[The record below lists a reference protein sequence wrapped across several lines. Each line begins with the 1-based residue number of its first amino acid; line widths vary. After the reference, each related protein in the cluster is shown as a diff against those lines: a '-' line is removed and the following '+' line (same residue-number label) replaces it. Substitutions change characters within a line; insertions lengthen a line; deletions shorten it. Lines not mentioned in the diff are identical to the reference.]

1 MAISNSSALLKTIL
15 HKSLAEGVYRDVVTR
30 ASNYYYF
37 LGQTLGW
44 TDELNPPYPLDS
56 YKYELDVRNEIIT
69 MKLITPTD
77 VAFVIPRRDWQQDFT
92 YDQFDDSYSTEI
104 IGLDVQ
110 NGGAGY
116 TSLPTITVTGGGG
129 TGANF
134 SPVVLDG
141 AIIGIDVWNKGQ
153 GYITEPTVT
162 VTGGGGSGAVLKAVI
177 RSTPNAVQKLED
189 TNYYVMTEDYNVYK
203 CLDNN
208 NGALSTIKPI
218 GTQVTPIYTSDGYT
232 WKFMYNVPIALR
244 NKFMSDEYIPVVSA
258 LTNQFYSNGS
268 LENILINNKGESYQE
283 ARIVVVGDG
292 FLESDP
298 TFIEDI
304 LMSNVGS
311 AYTTPTVTIS
321 DPVSDATLFIPTAAV
336 QIGQRI
342 YTNAGH
348 FYEVASPGTMSA
360 IAPSHKIGT
369 VSNGTAALKFVG
381 TRASGTATVVNG
393 EITGITLDGAVRSI
407 DMVIGGEGY
416 ITVPNVYITGGGG
429 SNASAVAK
437 VIDGVV
443 RYIDLTNSGDNYT
456 SIPTIKIGDEWQAG
470 LSVLIGEQYFYSGRL
485 YTVTSDGTFDAG
497 SGNYPVHLSGSA
509 TNGTAVLTHA
519 GVNATATAKRRFG
532 AGYKSA
538 PIVNITDSPG
548 SNGVDADAYF
558 QTSKSEARMTPIL
571 DNGQI
576 VGIIFQDPGVGYSTA
591 TLTVTGDGDGAELQA
606 DLNVGTIQSLQANNE
621 ILTIKGTINSIQV
634 ISGGYGYG
642 VANIRIEGDGSG
654 ATAEADIDTTSG
666 RITRIRVTD
675 VGQDYTYAIIHIT
688 GNGHAGTAR
697 GVIAPYGG
705 HGRNSPDELFAR
717 TLMFYANV
725 STDLNQGIAVNN
737 DYRQIGIIKNPRVY
751 DDDIRFKE
759 ALGSTCYVIEPS
771 GTFDQSKF
779 PRDSAISLN
788 RLENGEISNKKYRVI
803 STTSNSILI
812 QSLNNDIPSIND
824 TWQNDEQAAEIN
836 GATFTAT
843 SVGLPQVDKYSGQMM
858 FIDNK
863 AGFTPSADE
872 TVTLRTVL
880 KF

>member
-44 TDELNPPYPLDS
+44 TDDLNPPYPLDS
-56 YKYELDVRNEIIT
+56 YHYELGVRNEIIT

-77 VAFVIPRRDWQQDFT
+77 IAFVIPRKDWQPDFA
-92 YDQFDDSYSTEI
+92 YDQYDDAYSTEI
-104 IGLDVQ
+104 VGLDVQ
-110 NGGAGY
+110 NGGGGY
-116 TSLPTITVTGGGG
+116 TSLPTITITGGGG

-141 AIIGIDVWNKGQ
+141 AIIGIDIWNKGQ
-153 GYITEPTVT
+153 GYVTEPTVT
-162 VTGGGGSGAVLKAVI
+162 VTGGGGSGAIIKAVL
-177 RSTPNAVQKLED
+177 RTTPNAIQKLED

-208 NGALSTIKPI
+208 NGALSTIKPT
-218 GTQVTPIYTSDGYT
+218 GTQVSPIYTSDGYT

-244 NKFMSDEYIPVVSA
+244 NKFMSEDYIPVVSA

-268 LENILINNKGESYQE
+268 LENILINNKGEGYQE

-292 FLESDP
+292 YLESDP

-304 LMSNVGS
+304 LMSEQGS
-311 AYTTPTVTIS
+311 GYTSPTVTIS
-321 DPVSDATLFIPTAAV
+321 DPVSDATLFIATAAV
-336 QIGQRI
+336 QLGQRI
-342 YTNAGH
+342 YTSAGH
-348 FYEVASPGTMSA
+348 FYEVTSPGTMSA

-381 TRASGTATVVNG
+381 TRASGTPTVVG
-393 EITGITLDGAVRSI
+393 GAVTAITLNGAVRSV
-407 DMVIGGEGY
+407 DMVIGGSGY
-416 ITVPNVYITGGGG
+416 ISAPTIYVTGGGG
-429 SNASAVAK
+429 SNATCVAK

-443 RYIDLTNSGDNYT
+443 RYIDVTNSGDGYT
-456 SIPTIKIGDEWQAG
+456 SIPTITVGEEWQAG

-485 YTVTSDGTFDAG
+485 YTVTVDGTFDAD
-497 SGNYPVHLSGSA
+497 SGNYPTHLSGTA
-509 TNGTAVLTHA
+509 TNGTATLEYA

-532 AGYKSA
+532 AGYKTA
-538 PIVNITDSPG
+538 PIVTITDSAG
-548 SNGVDADAYF
+548 SNGSGAEAYF
-558 QTSKSEARMTPIL
+558 QTSKSEARMVPIL

-576 VGIIFQDPGVGYSTA
+576 AGIIFQDSGVGYSTA
-591 TLTVTGDGDGAELQA
+591 TLTVTGDGGGAELQA

-621 ILTIKGTINSIQV
+621 ILTTKGTINSIQV

-642 VANIRIEGDGSG
+642 VANIRIEGDGNG

-666 RITRIRVTD
+666 RITRIRVTNI
-675 VGQDYTYAIIHIT
+675 GQNYTYAVIHIT

-697 GVIAPYGG
+697 AIISPYGG
-705 HGRNSPDELFAR
+705 HGKNSPDEFFAR

-751 DDDIRFKE
+751 NDDIRFND

-771 GTFDQSKF
+771 GTFDQAKF

-788 RLENGEISNKKYRVI
+788 RLENGEVSNKKYRVI
-803 STTSNSILI
+803 STTANSILI
-812 QSLNNDIPSIND
+812 QSLNNDIPSVND
-824 TWQNDEQAAEIN
+824 TWQNDEADAEIN

-880 KF
+880 RF